1 MFDLNHF
8 VVRGRVW
15 KFGES
20 IDTNVIAPLHVMSK
34 GEIEELAQHTMAAVR
49 PEFPA
54 QVRPGDI
61 IVAGGNFG
69 CGSHRQEANLV
80 LEKVGIRAIVADSVA
95 RIFLRTSINL
105 AYPTLVAPGVSRLVE
120 DHEELEINYPQGKIR
135 DPRTGREIALPKYP
149 PSVEQIFAAGG
160 ILTLLKERCI
170 KEGLLRV

>member
-1 MFDLNHF
+1 MLELNNF
-8 VVRGRVW
+8 VIRGRVW

-20 IDTNVIAPLHVMSK
+20 VDTNVIAPLHVMQK
-34 GEIEELAQHTMAAVR
+34 GKIEEIARHTMAAVR
-49 PEFPA
+49 PEFPD

-69 CGSHRQEANLV
+69 CGSHRQEANIV
-80 LEKVGIRAIVADSVA
+80 LEKVGIRAIIAESVA

-105 AYPTLVAPGVSRLVE
+105 AYPTLVAPGISTLVE
-120 DHEELEINYPQGKIR
+120 DHEELEISYPEGKIR
-135 DPRTGREIALPKYP
+135 NLRSGREITLPKYP

-170 KEGLLRV
+170 KEGLLRL